1 MTSAITVFGNVTFS
15 THTPTVPVAGA
26 CTSNLGTARVYNVR
40 YLNAAAKPGNN
51 NRSAVVSGGGL
62 PPSPV
67 AGKVTLDDGTTYPF
81 IIGADPA
88 SALEGSLPSAPST
101 GTQPKSLTYWYIE
114 K

>member
-1 MTSAITVFGNVTFS
+1 LSLESLEIT
-15 THTPTVPVAGA
+15 PLCTVI
-26 CTSNLGTARVYNVR
+26 
-40 YLNAAAKPGNN
+40 AAAKPSGNN
-51 NRSAVVSGGGL
+51 TPAVVHGGGL

-67 AGKVTLDDGTTYPF
+67 AGKATHDDGTTYPF

-88 SALEGSLPSAPST
+88 SSLEGSLPTAPST